1 MKHET
6 QEVVKAGMDAV
17 SVFTMIGALVEVL
30 PAIAALVTI
39 IWTGIRIYESDTV
52 KKLIEKW
59 KNRAK

>member
-6 QEVVKAGMDAV
+6 QEAIKAGMDAV

-39 IWTGIRIYESDTV
+39 IWTGIRIYESDTA
-52 KKLIEKW
+52 KKLIKKW